1 MSFYFLKE
9 RDALEHSKKNAGSKA
24 RNDVEAIATA
34 LGYAPLDVE
43 LPYKPSSSLAASIH
57 DNVRIYAFFKE
68 KLSVLQKGDS
78 LLVQFPPR
86 SHSVLFPRLYQKLR
100 RKGVHVTFLIHDLER
115 MRYIHL
121 TDVSFKKRVRILLEE
136 SLLLKQADVI
146 ICHNEKMKQFLVGQ
160 GIASDKLVPLGI
172 FDYLTDAVPD
182 PMPVDRPEDQVGNR
196 VIIAGNLSPEKCVY
210 LTQLQEV
217 PDVQF
222 QLYGVGFEDRGQ
234 ENVDYKGSFLPEELV
249 SALEGDFGLV
259 WDGTSVD
266 TCTGIFGNYLRLND
280 PHKLSLY
287 LTAGL
292 PVIVWS
298 EAAVADFVKEHNVGL
313 AVASLKDLPGAL
325 KQLSPAEY
333 HTMAANAS
341 ALSNKLRDGHYL
353 KTALGF

>member
-9 RDALEHSKKNAGSKA
+9 RDALDKKNAGSKA
-24 RNDVEAIATA
+24 RNDVEAIAA
-34 LGYAPLDVE
+34 QLGYAPLDVE
-43 LPYKPSSSLAASIH
+43 LPYKPSTSLAASIRE
-57 DNVRIYAFFKE
+57 NLRIYAFFRE
-68 KLSVLQKGDS
+68 QLSVLKEGDA

-86 SHSVLFPRLYQKLR
+86 SHSVLFPRLYKQLR
-100 RKGVHVTFLIHDLER
+100 KKGVRVTFLIHDLER

-121 TDVSFKKRVRILLEE
+121 SDVSFKKRVRIFMEE
-136 SLLLKQADVI
+136 SLLLKQADTV
-146 ICHNEKMKQFLVGQ
+146 ICHNEKMKQFLTEQ
-160 GIASDKLVPLGI
+160 GTSPDKLVPLGI

-182 PMPVDRPEDQVGNR
+182 PMPADRPVETVGNR

-210 LTQLQEV
+210 LTGLQDV

-234 ENVDYKGSFLPEELV
+234 ENVSYRGSFLPEELV
-249 SALEGDFGLV
+249 ASLEGDFGLV

-298 EAAVADFVKEHNVGL
+298 EAAVADFVKEHRVGL
-313 AVASLKDLPGAL
+313 VVASLKEIPAAL
-325 KQLSPAEY
+325 HRLTPAAYTEMAENAAKLSKQ
-333 HTMAANAS
+333 
-341 ALSNKLRDGHYL
+341 LRDGHFL
-353 KTALGF
+353 KTALGA